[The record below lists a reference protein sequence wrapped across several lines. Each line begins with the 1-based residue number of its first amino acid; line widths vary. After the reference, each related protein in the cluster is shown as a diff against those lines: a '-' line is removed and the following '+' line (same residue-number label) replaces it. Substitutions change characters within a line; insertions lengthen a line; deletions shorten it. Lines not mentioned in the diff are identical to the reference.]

1 MLARPRSIRV
11 DRQVPEP
18 KAQRLGKGAYWSN
31 LAIRGEERV
40 APGSNTAQK
49 HTEPAFAQ
57 VSDTPP
63 QNYDV

>member
-1 MLARPRSIRV
+1 M
-11 DRQVPEP
+11 
-18 KAQRLGKGAYWSN
+18 GKGAYWSN
-31 LAIRGEERV
+31 LAIRGEECV
-40 APGSNTAQK
+40 ARGPNTAQK